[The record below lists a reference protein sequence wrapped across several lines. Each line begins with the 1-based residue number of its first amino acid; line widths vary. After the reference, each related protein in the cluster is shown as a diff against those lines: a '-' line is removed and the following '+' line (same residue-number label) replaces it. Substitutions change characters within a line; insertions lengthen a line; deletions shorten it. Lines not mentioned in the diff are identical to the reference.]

1 MMRQLLKRVL
11 GIAELLMASSLKN
24 PFHLLPVLAE
34 FNYKKRINRLQN
46 EESFLVEK
54 SKPHGAVNRW
64 PVSGSLT

>member
-34 FNYKKRINRLQN
+34 FNYKKN
-46 EESFLVEK
+46 
-54 SKPHGAVNRW
+54 KP
-64 PVSGSLT
+64 LTKRGVVFGLEI